1 MDRKDFIKTCGLAC
15 IGGVVISTLLEGCA
29 SSNYFAQTVFSN
41 NQIIIK
47 KSEFIKI
54 DKDKTILRKYIL
66 VDTKVYNHPICVY
79 KLDDKNYSALLLQCT
94 HRSCE
99 LKPEGDYLICPC
111 HGSEF
116 TNKGVV
122 IHAPAEENLQTFKI
136 ITDNENIYI
145 QL

>member
-1 MDRKDFIKTCGLAC
+1 MDRKDFLKTCGLAC
-15 IGGVVISTLLEGCA
+15 IGGAVFSILLEGCA
-29 SSNYFAQTVFSN
+29 SSNYFAQIVFSG

-54 DKDKTILRKYIL
+54 EKDKTILRKYIL
-66 VDTKVYNHPICVY
+66 VDSKEYNQPICVY

-122 IHAPAEENLQTFKI
+122 IHPPAEENLK
-136 ITDNENIYI
+136 NI
-145 QL
+145 